1 MAFQQPRAAPR
12 QVIHPVPHEVDTT
25 AQASVRPHVV
35 RENSFASQEW
45 ILFSPSQ
52 AGESSTNQTATT
64 RTAGLSRASDLGSL
78 NTAAR
83 SGRLESEVIEEDAT
97 EDGDLDDL
105 DDGLHAFRE
114 PPLYQISS
122 SQNVG
127 TVLPTHDG
135 LGTFGA
141 SSPGVQEQ
149 LWQHEQYNPK
159 RKYEGA
165 HRRTSSVQKRL
176 DTIEEFDAQVNED
189 KRLRI
194 EKWRMEQSQAL
205 LDEVEKETRR
215 RLRRV
220 SARQREPT
228 AMSMEVVEDMLGT
241 TPKQSDFIPYQQ
253 SSHIEEPE
261 PFWRRITRKFIR
273 DVIGIDEPLLSVI
286 LGESLPEEAM
296 NPPTLPTIPEQ
307 INEGAPADA
316 VDGTWRDRLLKR
328 IAKELGVLV
337 HQLSPH
343 PGAFNTYISTAN
355 QDYAGIPINLKSISS
370 TRRPSL
376 IQANSSDSQLP
387 MASAADPT
395 FKPTVPVES
404 SHAASWGIEE
414 EASPSLSSSAQ
425 LRDAERLRQEREYW
439 EKALS
444 VETVFRFLKD
454 RFAGKTYD
462 TDLQSPSFPEAS
474 QDAARRAAIIRQHHP
489 LVARAHRSPARLR
502 REARLQHAR
511 RASSSCASESAKSS
525 RKVSGSNSAHYWD
538 IGGSAHSGSLL
549 ASGGMMGAWG
559 EV

>member
-1 MAFQQPRAAPR
+1 
-12 QVIHPVPHEVDTT
+12 
-25 AQASVRPHVV
+25 
-35 RENSFASQEW
+35 
-45 ILFSPSQ
+45 
-52 AGESSTNQTATT
+52 
-64 RTAGLSRASDLGSL
+64 L

-83 SGRLESEVIEEDAT
+83 SGRIESEVLDEDAT
-97 EDGDLDDL
+97 EDGELDDL

-114 PPLYQISS
+114 PPMHQTTSN
-122 SQNVG
+122 QNVG

-141 SSPGVQEQ
+141 SSAVHEQ

-215 RLRRV
+215 RLRRG

-228 AMSMEVVEDMLGT
+228 AMSMEVIEDMLGT
-241 TPKQSDFIPYQQ
+241 TPKQSDYLPHQQ
-253 SSHIEEPE
+253 SSETEESE

-286 LGESLPEEAM
+286 LGESLPEDAM
-296 NPPTLPTIPEQ
+296 SPPTLPTIPEQ
-307 INEGAPADA
+307 VNEGAPADA

-343 PGAFNTYISTAN
+343 PGAFNTYVSTAN
-355 QDYAGIPINLKSISS
+355 QDYAGIPINTKSIASA
-370 TRRPSL
+370 RRPSL
-376 IQANSSDSQLP
+376 TPARSSDSQLP
-387 MASAADPT
+387 TASTAGPT
-395 FKPTVPVES
+395 FHPTVPVEA
-404 SHAASWGIEE
+404 SHAASWGLEE
-414 EASPSLSSSAQ
+414 EALPSFSSSAQ
-425 LRDAERLRQEREYW
+425 LRDAERLRQERDYW

-454 RFAGKTYD
+454 RFAGKPSD
-462 TDLQSPSFPEAS
+462 IDLQSPSFPEAS
-474 QDAARRAAIIRQHHP
+474 QDAARRAAIICQHHP

-502 REARLQHAR
+502 RDARLQHVR

-538 IGGSAHSGSLL
+538 IGGSVHSGSLL

>member
-1 MAFQQPRAAPR
+1 MAYQQPRAAPR
-12 QVIHPVPHEVDTT
+12 QTIHPAPQPTQSISPAVGRPEV
-25 AQASVRPHVV
+25 R

-83 SGRLESEVIEEDAT
+83 SGRLESEVLEEEGT
-97 EDGDLDDL
+97 EDGELDDL

-114 PPLYQISS
+114 PILYQTTSN
-122 SQNVG
+122 QNVG

-159 RKYEGA
+159 RKYEGN

-176 DTIEEFDAQVNED
+176 DTIEELDARVNED

-215 RLRRV
+215 RLRRG

-228 AMSMEVVEDMLGT
+228 TTSMEVVEDMLGT
-241 TPKQSDFIPYQQ
+241 TPKQSDYLPQQ
-253 SSHIEEPE
+253 ASEVEESE

-286 LGESLPEEAM
+286 LGESLPEEAI

-307 INEGAPADA
+307 VNDGAPADA
-316 VDGTWRDRLLKR
+316 VDGTWRDRLLRR

-343 PGAFNTYISTAN
+343 PGAFSTYISTAN
-355 QDYAGIPINLKSISS
+355 QDYAGIPINSKSIASDN
-370 TRRPSL
+370 RPL
-376 IQANSSDSQLP
+376 LALATSSDSQLP
-387 MASAADPT
+387 LASTTGPT
-395 FKPTVPVES
+395 FNPTVPVEP
-404 SHAASWGIEE
+404 SHIASWGIEE
-414 EASPSLSSSAQ
+414 DASLSSSAQ
-425 LRDAERLRQEREYW
+425 LRDAEYLRREREYW

-454 RFAGKTYD
+454 RFAGKTSD
-462 TDLQSPSFPEAS
+462 TALHPPSFPEAS
-474 QDAARRAAIIRQHHP
+474 HDAAKRAAIIRQHHP
-489 LVARAHRSPARLR
+489 LVARAHRSSARSR
-502 REARLQHAR
+502 RDVRLQHAR

>member
-1 MAFQQPRAAPR
+1 MAFQQPRPAPR
-12 QVIHPVPHEVDTT
+12 QTQHTAPQSIETT
-25 AQASVRPHVV
+25 FVRPAAR
-35 RENSFASQEW
+35 REDSFASTEW

-52 AGESSTNQTATT
+52 AGESSTNQTTTT

-83 SGRLESEVIEEDAT
+83 LGRLESEVLEEEAT
-97 EDGDLDDL
+97 EDGELDAL

-114 PPLYQISS
+114 TPLYQATSI
-122 SQNVG
+122 QNVG

-141 SSPGVQEQ
+141 SSSAVQEQ

-159 RKYEGA
+159 RKYEGT
-165 HRRTSSVQKRL
+165 HRRMSSVQRRL

-205 LDEVEKETRR
+205 LDEVERETRR
-215 RLRRV
+215 RLRRG
-220 SARQREPT
+220 STREREPT
-228 AMSMEVVEDMLGT
+228 AMSIAVVEDMLGT
-241 TPKQSDFIPYQQ
+241 TPKQSDYLPYHQDPEV
-253 SSHIEEPE
+253 EESE

-286 LGESLPEEAM
+286 LGESLPEEAI
-296 NPPTLPTIPEQ
+296 NPPILPTIPEQ
-307 INEGAPADA
+307 VNIGAPADPA
-316 VDGTWRDRLLKR
+316 NGTWRDRLLRR

-343 PGAFNTYISTAN
+343 PGAFNTYVSTSN
-355 QDYAGIPINLKSISS
+355 QDYAGIPINSKSISS

-376 IQANSSDSQLP
+376 VHNISSDSQLP
-387 MASAADPT
+387 IDSAAGPT
-395 FKPTVPVES
+395 FNPTVPVEP

-414 EASPSLSSSAQ
+414 DASPSLSSTAQ

-454 RFAGKTYD
+454 RFAGRTPELD
-462 TDLQSPSFPEAS
+462 MWGPSFPEAS

-489 LVARAHRSPARLR
+489 LVARAHRSPARLK
-502 REARLQHAR
+502 REARLQHVR
-511 RASSSCASESAKSS
+511 RASSSCASESVKSS
-525 RKVSGSNSAHYWD
+525 RKLSGSNSAHYWD
-538 IGGSAHSGSLL
+538 IGGSAHSGSML

>member
-1 MAFQQPRAAPR
+1 MAFQQPRPAPR
-12 QVIHPVPHEVDTT
+12 QTPHPAPQSIETT
-25 AQASVRPHVV
+25 FVRPPAR
-35 RENSFASQEW
+35 REDSFASTEW

-52 AGESSTNQTATT
+52 AGESSTNQTTTT
-64 RTAGLSRASDLGSL
+64 RTAGLSRASDQGSL

-83 SGRLESEVIEEDAT
+83 SGRLESEILEEEAT
-97 EDGDLDDL
+97 EDGELDAL

-114 PPLYQISS
+114 TPLYQATSN
-122 SQNVG
+122 QNVG

-141 SSPGVQEQ
+141 SSSPVQEQ

-159 RKYEGA
+159 RKYEGT
-165 HRRTSSVQKRL
+165 HRRMSSVQRRL
-176 DTIEEFDAQVNED
+176 DTIEEFEAQVNED

-194 EKWRMEQSQAL
+194 EQWRMEQSQAL
-205 LDEVEKETRR
+205 LDEVERETRR
-215 RLRRV
+215 RLRRG
-220 SARQREPT
+220 STREREPT
-228 AMSMEVVEDMLGT
+228 AMSMAVVEDMLGT
-241 TPKQSDFIPYQQ
+241 TPKQSDYLPYYQDPEV
-253 SSHIEEPE
+253 EESE

-286 LGESLPEEAM
+286 LGESLPEEAI
-296 NPPTLPTIPEQ
+296 NSPILPTIPEQ
-307 INEGAPADA
+307 VNIGAPADA
-316 VDGTWRDRLLKR
+316 VDGTWRDRLLRR

-343 PGAFNTYISTAN
+343 PGAFNTYVSTAN
-355 QDYAGIPINLKSISS
+355 QDYAGIPINSKSISF

-376 IQANSSDSQLP
+376 VHNTSSDSQLP
-387 MASAADPT
+387 IDSAAGPT
-395 FKPTVPVES
+395 FNPTMPVEP

-414 EASPSLSSSAQ
+414 DASPSLSSTAQ
-425 LRDAERLRQEREYW
+425 LRDAKRLRQEREYW

-454 RFAGKTYD
+454 RFAGRTPELD
-462 TDLQSPSFPEAS
+462 MQSPSFPEAS

-511 RASSSCASESAKSS
+511 RASSSCASESVKSS
-525 RKVSGSNSAHYWD
+525 RKLSGSNSAHYWD
-538 IGGSAHSGSLL
+538 IGGSAHSGSVL
-549 ASGGMMGAWG
+549 ASGAMMGAWG

>member
-1 MAFQQPRAAPR
+1 MAFQQSRAAPR
-12 QVIHPVPHEVDTT
+12 QITYPTAQQIEPT
-25 AQASVRPHVV
+25 AQALVRPEAR

-52 AGESSTNQTATT
+52 AGESSTNQSVTT

-83 SGRLESEVIEEDAT
+83 SGRIESEVLDEDAT
-97 EDGDLDDL
+97 EDGELDDL

-114 PPLYQISS
+114 PPLYQMPSN
-122 SQNVG
+122 QNVG

-141 SSPGVQEQ
+141 SSAVHEQ

-159 RKYEGA
+159 RKYEGT
-165 HRRTSSVQKRL
+165 HRRTSSVQKKL
-176 DTIEEFDAQVNED
+176 DSIEELDAQVNED

-205 LDEVEKETRR
+205 LDEVERETRR
-215 RLRRV
+215 RLRRG

-228 AMSMEVVEDMLGT
+228 ATSMQVVKDMLGT
-241 TPKQSDFIPYQQ
+241 TPKQSDYLP
-253 SSHIEEPE
+253 HREDPETEESE
-261 PFWRRITRKFIR
+261 PFWRRITRRFIR

-286 LGESLPEEAM
+286 LGESLPEEAL
-296 NPPTLPTIPEQ
+296 NPPTLTTIPEQ

-316 VDGTWRDRLLKR
+316 VNGSWRDRLLKR

-343 PGAFNTYISTAN
+343 PGAFNTYVSTAN
-355 QDYAGIPINLKSISS
+355 QDYAGIPINSKSISS

-376 IQANSSDSQLP
+376 VAAKSSDSQLP
-387 MASAADPT
+387 MASTASPIFNPT
-395 FKPTVPVES
+395 LPIEA
-404 SHAASWGIEE
+404 SHAASWGLEE
-414 EASPSLSSSAQ
+414 EASPSLSSPAQ

-439 EKALS
+439 EKVLS
-444 VETVFRFLKD
+444 VEMVFRFLKD
-454 RFAGKTYD
+454 RFAGRTPDTY
-462 TDLQSPSFPEAS
+462 LQSQAFPEA

-489 LVARAHRSPARLR
+489 LVARSHRSPARLR
-502 REARLQHAR
+502 RDARFQHAR

-525 RKVSGSNSAHYWD
+525 KKVSGSNSAHYWD
-538 IGGSAHSGSLL
+538 IGGSVHSGSLL